1 MSSAIRN
8 AFAIAMWC
16 TLGSVV
22 MADTPTA
29 KLPDVTSPTKESE
42 IKDLTPL
49 LFAEPHVMEKH
60 GEESGKH
67 ADAHEEDHE
76 DHGLFGAVEY
86 LLLRPRRGAFDFGIA
101 DPAND
106 FIPGGKLESLNYE
119 LRSGVRA
126 SIGYRFK
133 DSPWGVSMAYTFLR
147 SSADRTLNA
156 PTGGLIYPTLT
167 RPGLT
172 DEVGSAVAQSSL
184 EYNVFD
190 LEVGRRF
197 HVDERLNVRAF
208 GGVRFANIRQD
219 FDVQYDRYDANVARV
234 MTSSNF
240 DGFGPLLGSEAT
252 LSVFRGFQLYARGS
266 GALLTG
272 KLVNPITE
280 TNNGG
285 ITQYA
290 SLDYRTR
297 RVIPVM
303 GMGIGGGWQ
312 HKNVSV
318 RVGYEITN
326 WFGLIDQPRFTNDF
340 AVGKVTTRQSDL
352 SLEGLFFQLGLK
364 Y

>member
-1 MSSAIRN
+1 MSSAIRH
-8 AFAIAMWC
+8 AFAIAV
-16 TLGSVV
+16 LFALSSV
-22 MADTPTA
+22 AAAETPA
-29 KLPDVTSPTKESE
+29 FKLPDVTSSTKDAE

-49 LFAEPHVMEKH
+49 LFAEPHSMEKH
-60 GEESGKH
+60 GEASGKQSE
-67 ADAHEEDHE
+67 AHEEDHE
-76 DHGLFGAVEY
+76 DQGLFGAVEY

-147 SSADRTLNA
+147 SSADRTINA

-190 LEVGRRF
+190 LEIGRRF
-197 HVDERLNVRAF
+197 HIDERLNVRAF
-208 GGVRFANIRQD
+208 GGIRFANIRQD
-219 FDVQYDRYDANVARV
+219 FDVQYDRYDANLARV

-240 DGFGPLLGSEAT
+240 DGFGPLLGGEAT

-285 ITQYA
+285 ITHYA

-312 HKNVSV
+312 HKNVSI

-340 AVGKVTTRQSDL
+340 AIGKVTTRQSDL